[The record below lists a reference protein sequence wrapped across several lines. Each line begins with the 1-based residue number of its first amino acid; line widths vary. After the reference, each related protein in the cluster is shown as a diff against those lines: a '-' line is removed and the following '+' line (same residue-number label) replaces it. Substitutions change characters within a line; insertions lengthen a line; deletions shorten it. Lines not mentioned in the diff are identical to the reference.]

1 MQVLKYSCPNLGLP
15 SKSFSTHMRR
25 TLNILLII
33 LMTTSKTLT
42 TLLMAPRRGIR
53 GPLTLISKPG
63 SNRQKNLRR
72 TRRQPSDRIAP
83 SVGTPK
89 RRRRSRSS
97 LNSHSAAER
106 ASLAHAASL
115 PRNPPR
121 PVNLSAR
128 RVSTNRRKSPT
139 HIIRSPHG
147 PSTLS
152 SLS

>member
-25 TLNILLII
+25 TLNIQRLI
-33 LMTTSKTLT
+33 LTTTRKTLI
-42 TLLMAPRRGIR
+42 TLLMVRRRGIR
-53 GPLTLISKPG
+53 AQLTLISKPG
-63 SNRQKNLRR
+63 SNRPKSRKRMQS
-72 TRRQPSDRIAP
+72 QVSDRTAP